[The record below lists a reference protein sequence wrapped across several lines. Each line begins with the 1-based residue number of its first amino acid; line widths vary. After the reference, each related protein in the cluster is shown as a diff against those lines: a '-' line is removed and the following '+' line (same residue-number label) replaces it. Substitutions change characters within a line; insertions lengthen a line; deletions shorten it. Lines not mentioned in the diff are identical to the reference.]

1 MQVWTGAVS
10 ACVHED
16 CSSLLLRGGGAVDV
30 FEKNVEVAMRLS
42 IYWSSS

>member
-1 MQVWTGAVS
+1 MMS

-16 CSSLLLRGGGAVDV
+16 CSSLLLLLRGGGAVDV

-42 IYWSSS
+42 MYWSSS